1 MVAEPWATG
10 AAGRAGLHSSVMAT
24 AFKRLSR
31 RELFLIFVFWTSL
44 ATLAS
49 ANRLLDPR
57 GFGYRGI
64 SPAVPI
70 ALAFIE
76 SWAWAALTPFVFWLS
91 NRFSMERSRWMIH
104 VPALLAIG
112 VVISVALYS
121 ALAEAREEFFEP
133 MVTHRQPSSIFM
145 PLHEIARFGFVNHLL
160 VFLAVLVAGYARKYF
175 IRDQLRVQ
183 EANALGARAALLQ
196 LQLADARLDALR
208 MQLNPHFLFNT
219 LHAIA
224 ALVERDPAGVRRM
237 IARLSELLR
246 LTMDSEAEHEVTLGE
261 EVAFLRR
268 YIDIMEV
275 RFQGRLRINIDVA
288 EETLPAFIPRLILQP
303 IVENAL
309 EHGAARATGEGF
321 VEIAARRRGEQLI
334 VTVTDNGPGVEEN
347 AASGVGLANTRARL
361 AELYDD
367 AASFTLT
374 SRDEGGAMSEMIIPF
389 RTATHA

>member
-1 MVAEPWATG
+1 MVAEPWATS
-10 AAGRAGLHSSVMAT
+10 AAGRAGLRSSVMAT

-49 ANRLLDPR
+49 VNRLLDPR

-112 VVISVALYS
+112 VAISVALYS

-145 PLHEIARFGFVNHLL
+145 PLREIARFGFVNHLL

-175 IRDQLRVQ
+175 IRDQQRVQ

-246 LTMDSEAEHEVTLGE
+246 LTMEGEAEHEVTLGE

-275 RFQGRLRINIDVA
+275 RFQGRLRISIDVA

-334 VTVTDNGPGVEEN
+334 VTVTDNGPGVEAN

-374 SRDEGGAMSEMIIPF
+374 SRTEGGAMAEMIIPF